1 MASNRSVLLGLA
13 LASILFSLYSE
24 GCVKKTVS
32 LYGEPTRYQ
41 TIEIPGYQKGDYE
54 TLLDSNNDEV
64 RYNAICNLIR
74 YAVDYGRLLS
84 KGPAEGSEQEKP
96 TEDAQAVKN
105 AKHVYE
111 KIVAQLNGANERI
124 KAVALIFLSEFGS
137 VYAGK
142 PEIFNLVLKTETND
156 IHTQY
161 EQLNALI
168 GLLEPESEIAPAR
181 ITKFLNS
188 RSWMIRSKTYLL
200 LSRIDSDEFHER
212 LIKEYRSAANNVDK
226 ILIINAFRNGFGPD
240 VFNLLTHELQ
250 HGQNLQ
256 LKYACAGAIKN
267 NRDAAAVIQ
276 WIVTNSSAIPDDMLF
291 TIINSYFS
299 ELCTK
304 RGQIFFRT
312 LLSSNQEKLTHAVN
326 QEDFFS
332 SLYNALR
339 IQGNSVE
346 LSEIEAAVND
356 SEILRNPWLVYK
368 NKRDEEGLKQAA
380 KAKREASF
388 EKHILPK
395 YNNMLEEFII
405 ETEKLFIEG
414 GMDQQEVEETTKDLR
429 EFLRLLKNDGNK

>member
-1 MASNRSVLLGLA
+1 
-13 LASILFSLYSE
+13 
-24 GCVKKTVS
+24 
-32 LYGEPTRYQ
+32 
-41 TIEIPGYQKGDYE
+41 
-54 TLLDSNNDEV
+54 
-64 RYNAICNLIR
+64 
-74 YAVDYGRLLS
+74 
-84 KGPAEGSEQEKP
+84 
-96 TEDAQAVKN
+96 
-105 AKHVYE
+105 
-111 KIVAQLNGANERI
+111 
-124 KAVALIFLSEFGS
+124 
-137 VYAGK
+137 
-142 PEIFNLVLKTETND
+142 
-156 IHTQY
+156 
-161 EQLNALI
+161 
-168 GLLEPESEIAPAR
+168 
-181 ITKFLNS
+181 
-188 RSWMIRSKTYLL
+188 
-200 LSRIDSDEFHER
+200 
-212 LIKEYRSAANNVDK
+212 
-226 ILIINAFRNGFGPD
+226 
-240 VFNLLTHELQ
+240 
-250 HGQNLQ
+250 
-256 LKYACAGAIKN
+256 
-267 NRDAAAVIQ
+267 
-276 WIVTNSSAIPDDMLF
+276 MLF

-299 ELCTK
+299 ELSTK

-368 NKRDEEGLKQAA
+368 NKRDEDGLKQAA